1 MFVFISK
8 WIVQDEKYYF
18 SSIFSDFND
27 MHAKIL
33 VATLE
38 RTIIRA
44 FKLCKTFKWIRQ
56 NHKIIHDHKNN
67 VIVFVTIPYSFKLQ
81 N

>member
-18 SSIFSDFND
+18 SSNFSDFND

-33 VATLE
+33 VATL
-38 RTIIRA
+38 
-44 FKLCKTFKWIRQ
+44 
-56 NHKIIHDHKNN
+56 
-67 VIVFVTIPYSFKLQ
+67 
-81 N
+81 